1 MTTGEALRLDG
12 ITCRFGATRV
22 LCGVDLSVAV
32 GERRAL
38 IGPNGAGKSTLF
50 NVIGGTL
57 RPDSGRVVIA
67 GDDATDK
74 SPDALARMGLG
85 RSFQTTR
92 IFARLTVLD
101 NLRCAALCGR
111 SGQRGRLPGPGG
123 LGRLFALLRS
133 WSRSPPDIEERAQH
147 TLEALEL
154 KHVAFALAGTL
165 DYGTQRRLD
174 LGIAL
179 ASGAH
184 TLLLDEP
191 TAGMNLEEAAH
202 AIALMREVSVGKTL
216 VLIEHEMDAVFALAD
231 RVSVLVAGRVIATGT
246 PAEIRADEAVQVA
259 YLGAAST
266 GEPQ

>member
-1 MTTGEALRLDG
+1 MTGEALRLEG
-12 ITCRFGATRV
+12 VTRRFGSTPV
-22 LCGVDLSVAV
+22 LRGVDLTVRM

-50 NVIGGTL
+50 NVVGGAL
-57 RPDSGRVVIA
+57 RPGSGRVLLA
-67 GDDATDK
+67 GRDVTGER
-74 SPDALARMGLG
+74 SHELARMGLG

-92 IFARLTVLD
+92 IFASLTVFD

-111 SGQRGRLPGPGG
+111 SGRQDRLPG
-123 LGRLFALLRS
+123 LGRLFTLLS
-133 WSRSPPDIEERAQH
+133 AWSRSPDIEECAQRA
-147 TLEALEL
+147 LEALEL
-154 KHVAFALAGTL
+154 NHVAFALAGTL

-191 TAGMNLEEAAH
+191 TAGMNREEAAH
-202 AIALMREVSVGKTL
+202 AVALLREVSADKTL
-216 VLIEHEMDAVFALAD
+216 VLIEHDLDAVFALAD

-246 PAEIRADEAVQVA
+246 PAEIRADEAVRAA
-259 YLGAAST
+259 YLGAT
-266 GEPQ
+266 PMRDRR

>member
-1 MTTGEALRLDG
+1 MTGEALRLEG
-12 ITCRFGATRV
+12 ITRQFGSTRV
-22 LCGVDLSVAV
+22 LCGIDLSVAV

-50 NVIGGTL
+50 NVIGGAL

-67 GDDATDK
+67 GRDVTGERAHE
-74 SPDALARMGLG
+74 LGRMGLG

-111 SGQRGRLPGPGG
+111 SGRQGRLPG
-123 LGRLFALLRS
+123 LGRLFKLLS
-133 WSRSPPDIEERAQH
+133 AWSRSSDIEGCAQRA
-147 TLEALEL
+147 LEALEL
-154 KHVAFALAGTL
+154 KHVAFAMAGTL

-191 TAGMNLEEAAH
+191 TAGMNREEAAH
-202 AIALMREVSVGKTL
+202 AVALLREISADKTL
-216 VLIEHEMDAVFALAD
+216 VLIEHDMDAVFALAD
-231 RVSVLVAGRVIATGT
+231 RVSVLVAGRVVATGT
-246 PAEIRADEAVQVA
+246 PAEIRADEAVRAA
-259 YLGAAST
+259 YLGAT
-266 GEPQ
+266 RMMDRR

>member
-1 MTTGEALRLDG
+1 MTTAEALRLDG

-50 NVIGGTL
+50 NVMGGTL

-133 WSRSPPDIEERAQH
+133 WSRSPDIEERAQH

-154 KHVAFALAGTL
+154 KHLAFALAGTL
-165 DYGTQRRLD
+165 NYGTQRRLD

-191 TAGMNLEEAAH
+191 IAGMNREEAAH
-202 AIALMREVSVGKTL
+202 AVALLREVSADKTL
-216 VLIEHEMDAVFALAD
+216 VLIEHDLDAVFALAD

-246 PAEIRADEAVQVA
+246 PAQIRADEAVRAA
-259 YLGAAST
+259 YLGAT
-266 GEPQ
+266 PMRDRR